1 MDMPV
6 NLAPGYAIALI
17 KSLDKEETAD
27 GLVLVSK
34 GSAAA
39 ALQQEAAAADQAEAA
54 EQKPAAFKP
63 SRTWIPLQDT
73 VGDYKYKLEEKADFS
88 GKKVKLIND
97 NYDPGVP
104 TEKEDWR
111 SIEEGR
117 AEMLKQVKTSLRYWY
132 SESYGSERRKKPA

>member
-1 MDMPV
+1 M
-6 NLAPGYAIALI
+6 
-17 KSLDKEETAD
+17 
-27 GLVLVSK
+27 LVTK
-34 GSAAA
+34 GAAA
-39 ALQQEAAAADQAEAA
+39 AMQQEAGSRRSGRSSGTETGRVQA
-54 EQKPAAFKP
+54 Q
-63 SRTWIPLQDT
+63 RTWTPLQDT
-73 VGDYKYKLEEKADFS
+73 VGDYKYKLEEKTDFS

-117 AEMLKQVKTSLRYWY
+117 TEMLKQVKTSLRYWY

>member
-1 MDMPV
+1 V
-6 NLAPGYAIALI
+6 
-17 KSLDKEETAD
+17 T
-27 GLVLVSK
+27 K

-39 ALQQEAAAADQAEAA
+39 QEALQAQPGTQAAVVAQGPEAKE
-54 EQKPAAFKP
+54 EFKP
-63 SRTWIPLQDT
+63 SSTWVPLQDT

-117 AEMLKQVKTSLRYWY
+117 TEMLKQVKTSLRYWY

>member
-1 MDMPV
+1 MP
-6 NLAPGYAIALI
+6 APG
-17 KSLDKEETAD
+17 TQ
-27 GLVLVSK
+27 
-34 GSAAA
+34 AAA
-39 ALQQEAAAADQAEAA
+39 AQGLEAKE
-54 EQKPAAFKP
+54 EFKP
-63 SRTWIPLQDT
+63 SRTWVPLQDT
-73 VGDYKYKLEEKADFS
+73 VGDYKYKLEEKTDFS